1 LTPPSIQIYRKAAL
15 KLVEDLGEIAFPEPE
30 GVVGASTDAPAPAT
44 ESTATEETKIEEA
57 KEESK
62 ESTPAESSSTE
73 ATTPS
78 PESTASETKGNT
90 SKAPEEADPEPSD
103 TLPKET
109 TTVERKPM
117 VIPSSVHLR
126 ITPENLKDYVGPP
139 VYQRDRMFGGSS
151 SKVAEVTEE
160 TQSEP
165 KELTPEEQE
174 VARKEREEME
184 EAERKERERTAA
196 PPGVSTG
203 LGYLGNGSGAVMP
216 IEAVAMPG
224 KGGLQLTGKLGEV
237 IRESAQIALSWVK
250 AHAFELGVTRNAD
263 EILLDGRDVHIHM
276 PEGAVGK
283 DGPSAGTAIVTAL
296 VSLVS
301 GRRVDGDIA
310 MTGEMSLTGRVLAV
324 GGLKEKILAAHRAEI
339 KTLLIPAA
347 NRSDVEENVPE
358 SVKEGIKFVYVESV
372 DEVLSEVFGGVKVGN
387 VKPEE
392 EKEEKDRRRE

>member
-1 LTPPSIQIYRKAAL
+1 MKP
-15 KLVEDLGEIAFPEPE
+15 D
-30 GVVGASTDAPAPAT
+30 
-44 ESTATEETKIEEA
+44 ETKTVEPTAASEA

-62 ESTPAESSSTE
+62 EPTSVESSSTE
-73 ATTPS
+73 TTS
-78 PESTASETKGNT
+78 MPESTASESKGASKT
-90 SKAPEEADPEPSD
+90 SEEADPEPSD

-151 SKVAEVTEE
+151 SKVAEITEE
-160 TQSEP
+160 KQGEQ
-165 KELTPEEQE
+165 KELTPEGQEAAEQE
-174 VARKEREEME
+174 KEQRE

-339 KTLLIPAA
+339 KTILIPAA

-392 EKEEKDRRRE
+392 KKWKKDEEKERWKKEKREKEEKERRRE